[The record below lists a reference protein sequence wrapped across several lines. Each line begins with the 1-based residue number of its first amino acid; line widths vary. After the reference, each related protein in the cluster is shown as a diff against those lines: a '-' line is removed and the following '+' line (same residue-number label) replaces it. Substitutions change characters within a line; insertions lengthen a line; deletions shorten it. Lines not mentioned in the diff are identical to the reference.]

1 MNYNEVQLDLQST
14 VKRIYQ
20 NIVYRSSFYKMLN
33 DSYIGEL
40 RNAGTPMIEVL
51 KSGDVT
57 VNVRQTKEIA
67 NQLTPSLMGYDS
79 VKVDLTELPMDY
91 SIRIPILVTG
101 SGIANAL
108 DSALQKKDAAVAKA
122 IDTYGFGKLEDDNN
136 ITEKLWNPDTKEKYI
151 DTINSLSADMF
162 NNDVYDTY
170 RLALSATEYGK
181 YVSALTSVLKYETM
195 AGVEG
200 VDRGEIAK
208 AYGVEIFPI
217 NDNYINPT
225 VEDHT
230 ETVKG
235 YFFNSIAVVGD
246 SFFDGFNLWNGN
258 YPGYPNYFVLE
269 GNQMFGAEVVRPE
282 AIIKLQAETVA

>member
-1 MNYNEVQLDLQST
+1 MNYNEVNLDLQST

-51 KSGDVT
+51 KSADVSI
-57 VNVRQTKEIA
+57 NIRETKEIA
-67 NQLTPSLMGYDS
+67 NQLTPSLMGYNS

-108 DSALQKKDAAVAKA
+108 DSALQKKDSAVAKA
-122 IDTYGFGKLEDDNN
+122 IDTYGFGKLENDNT
-136 ITEKLWNPDTKEKYI
+136 ITEKLWNPSTKDEYI
-151 DTINSLSADMF
+151 DTITGLSSAMF

-181 YVSALTSVLKYETM
+181 YVAALTSVLKYETM

-200 VDRGEIAK
+200 VDRGIIAR
-208 AYGVEIFPI
+208 AYGVDAFQVA
-217 NDNYINPT
+217 DS
-225 VEDHT
+225 VLGD
-230 ETVKG
+230 VKG
-235 YFFNSIAVVGD
+235 YFFNPMAIVGD
-246 SFFDGFNLWNGN
+246 AFFDAFVQHVSPQGW
-258 YPGYPNYFVLE
+258 PGYFIFE
-269 GNQMFGAEVVRPE
+269 GNVLFGAKVVEYKAIFKLVDEVS
-282 AIIKLQAETVA
+282 A

>member
-1 MNYNEVQLDLQST
+1 MNYNEISLDLQST

-51 KSGDVT
+51 KSNDVSI
-57 VNVRQTKEIA
+57 NVRSTKEIA
-67 NQLTPSLMGYDS
+67 TQLTPSLMGYDS

-108 DSALQKKDAAVAKA
+108 DSALQKKDSAVAKA
-122 IDTYGFGKLEDDNN
+122 IDTYGFGKLEDDTT
-136 ITEKLWNPDTKEKYI
+136 ITEKLWTPSTKDQYI
-151 DTINSLSADMF
+151 DTLTGLSADMF

-170 RLALSATEYGK
+170 RLALSASEYGK
-181 YVSALTSVLKYETM
+181 YVAALTSVLKYETM

-200 VDRGEIAK
+200 VDRGIIAR
-208 AYGVEIFPI
+208 AYGVDAFQVA
-217 NDNYINPT
+217 DA
-225 VEDHT
+225 VLGD
-230 ETVKG
+230 VKG
-235 YFFNSIAVVGD
+235 YFFNPMAIVGD
-246 SFFDGFNLWNGN
+246 SFFDAFVQHVSPQGW
-258 YPGYPNYFVLE
+258 PGYFVFE
-269 GNQMFGAEVVRPE
+269 GNILFGAKVVE
-282 AIIKLQAETVA
+282 KKAIFKLVDEISA